1 MAIVG
6 YTNAGKSTLLNTLT
20 ASDVLA
26 EDKLFATLD
35 PTTRRLRLPE
45 EREVVIA
52 DTVGFI
58 RDLPRD
64 LAQAFRA
71 TLEELREADLLL
83 HLVDAADPAHEQQA
97 AAVERILQDLG
108 LGETPR
114 LLVLNKI
121 DRLRRG
127 GPAAAARR
135 RREGIAV
142 SARDPGSLGPLLRRP
157 IENALFLNRMPGS
170 IGDSL
175 NHSLV
180 PQSFM
185 VRFAA

>member
-1 MAIVG
+1 M
-6 YTNAGKSTLLNTLT
+6 
-20 ASDVLA
+20 
-26 EDKLFATLD
+26 
-35 PTTRRLRLPE
+35 
-45 EREVVIA
+45 VIA

-83 HLVDAADPAHEQQA
+83 HLVDAADPDHEQQI

-121 DRLRRG
+121 DLLADR
-127 GPAAAARR
+127 GPAAAAGRPAKAWPSRR
-135 RREGIAV
+135 AGRRQP
-142 SARDPGSLGPLLRRP
+142 SGPLLRRP
-157 IENALFLNRMPGS
+157 SRPPLA
-170 IGDSL
+170 
-175 NHSLV
+175 
-180 PQSFM
+180 
-185 VRFAA
+185 